1 MNATPKHFYK
11 IHRDRRRP
19 RTVTAAAHS
28 PGVAGSTG
36 SVQGGGSGDRS
47 APEMVP
53 EKSGRLLSPRSA
65 YDGERKF
72 ESYGSIEN
80 GGVGGAGTG
89 GTGRG
94 VGGGTLSGRI
104 KWWLEGD
111 EEESPSG
118 RAEVRAREWM
128 NSMRTSPIPSVEC

>member
-1 MNATPKHFYK
+1 M
-11 IHRDRRRP
+11 HRDRRRP
-19 RTVTAAAHS
+19 RTATVAAS
-28 PGVAGSTG
+28 SQGVAGSTG

-53 EKSGRLLSPRSA
+53 ERSGRLLSPKSA

-80 GGVGGAGTG
+80 GGGGGEGGGGA

-118 RAEVRAREWM
+118 QAEVRTREWM
-128 NSMRTSPIPSVEC
+128 NSMRTSLIPSVEC

>member
-1 MNATPKHFYK
+1 M
-11 IHRDRRRP
+11 HRDRRRP
-19 RTVTAAAHS
+19 RTATAAAS
-28 PGVAGSTG
+28 SQGVGGSTG

-53 EKSGRLLSPRSA
+53 ERSGRLLSPRSA
-65 YDGERKF
+65 YDGESKI

-80 GGVGGAGTG
+80 GGGGGGGA

-118 RAEVRAREWM
+118 KAEVRAREWM
-128 NSMRTSPIPSVEC
+128 NRIRACPSPSVEC